1 MSDKLC
7 MYFTTQEL
15 DYIGNVLADRPFKE
29 VGGLLANMQQQLAL
43 QQARQKPEESPPVE
57 KPKPKGKH

>member
-43 QQARQKPEESPPVE
+43 QQAKQKPEAPPVDE